1 MRRTLLSLA
10 VLGCTFSTLPALAQ
24 RRQTSLP
31 GPPTVDRRV
40 ELLSIVARMAD
51 FKEYNDSSNR
61 AYIKAIHAH
70 FDPYRSHPVIGL
82 AKVIRDSFGVGYDAV
97 MAMAVHLSQPPNLQ
111 PLLPFTDSI
120 PNPRWGSM
128 AKHFADELRAFYAE
142 AHCAEFFQQMQP
154 MYDSALGRYKAIF
167 DRLDV
172 NWYQR
177 FYGRAPK
184 TTFHVVLGMGNGG
197 GNYGPR
203 VVFPGAREDAYAIE
217 GVDSV
222 DASGNPFFEEDW
234 FLPTL
239 VHEFNHSFVNY
250 LSDLHRQALAGAG
263 EVLFDSTKT
272 IMARQA
278 YTNWQT
284 MENEAL
290 VRAAVVRYLMDHTDG
305 GQPPMAELGVQ
316 VNRRGF
322 FWLRDLV
329 ALLGRYE
336 TERTTFPTLE
346 SFMPEIVRF
355 YDTLAPDITSYQR
368 RLSDS
373 SIHVVRMG
381 PFQSGDTNVAPG
393 IREISFT
400 FDQPFFEGHFQFGP
414 SRKGAP
420 QYEFVGVSY
429 SPDHKTIVLKVNLK
443 PNTLYEMYTGG
454 SFYISQEGFPAKR
467 FDFTFRTGAQ

>member
-1 MRRTLLSLA
+1 MRRIIRLLCILSCTLSSL
-10 VLGCTFSTLPALAQ
+10 TTLAQ
-24 RRQTSLP
+24 NMQTPLL

-40 ELLSIVARMAD
+40 ELLSIVARMAG
-51 FKEYNDSSNR
+51 FKEYNDTSNR
-61 AYIKAIHAH
+61 AYVKAIHAH
-70 FDPYRSHPVIGL
+70 FDPYMNHRVIGL

-97 MAMAVHLSQPPNLQ
+97 MAMAVHLSQPPGLQ

-120 PNPRWGSM
+120 PNPRWGSL
-128 AKHFADELRAFYAE
+128 AKRFSDELRAFFAD
-142 AHCAEFFQQMQP
+142 AHCAEFFKQVQP

-177 FYGRAPK
+177 FYGRAPS

-197 GNYGPR
+197 GNFGPR
-203 VVFPGAREDAYAIE
+203 VVFPGGKEDAYAIE

-222 DASGNPFFEEDW
+222 DASGFPVFEVEW

-250 LSDLHRQALAGAG
+250 LSDLHLQALAGAG
-263 EVLFDSTKT
+263 EILFDSVKT
-272 IMARQA
+272 IMGKQA

-305 GQPPMAELGVQ
+305 AQPPMAELGVQ

-346 SFMPEIVRF
+346 TFMPEIVRF
-355 YDTLAPDITSYQR
+355 YDTLVPDIASYQR

-373 SIHVVRMG
+373 SIRVVRMG

-429 SPDHKTIVLKVNLK
+429 SPDHRTIVLKANLK
-443 PNTLYEMYTGG
+443 PNTTYEMYTGG
-454 SFYISQEGFPAKR
+454 PFYISQEGYPAKR
-467 FDFTFRTGAQ
+467 FEFTFRTGAQ